1 MRRRRIHFQMEN
13 SQTSLEKCDKTT
25 GSYSDAEKLLSEIR
39 EVIGGF
45 PTIRSKISSLTNH
58 RIQVCV
64 IRGKSKV
71 YCLFD
76 FSLASLPAINV
87 KLSLEPF
94 DQTDAS
100 ITIRDTDLISLTDGT
115 LSSLRAFLSGRVNVR
130 GSFRAARR
138 FLGALDELRTLFG
151 KARSRL

>member
-1 MRRRRIHFQMEN
+1 MID
-13 SQTSLEKCDKTT
+13 QTN
-25 GSYSDAEKLLSEIR
+25 YY
-39 EVIGGF
+39 VIGGF

-64 IRGKSKV
+64 IRGKSNV

-94 DQTDAS
+94 DKTGAS
-100 ITIRDTDLISLTDGT
+100 ITVRDKCIRFPDLKHYV
-115 LSSLRAFLSGRVNVR
+115 FLYGPGSHVVNADHQ
-130 GSFRAARR
+130 F
-138 FLGALDELRTLFG
+138 
-151 KARSRL
+151 